1 MTKQADLKRKDELIA
16 KFKAQGKASQ
26 ERQNR
31 IKGFRQDID
40 TLKAQRTQARAEVV
54 RLEKLKTNTQNEI
67 ETLDPN
73 DPGEAAQIE
82 VLAARIESYNTDITK
97 TKNGIT
103 AIDLKLVRTQSALN
117 TQITGGPGAG
127 GAANPSAS
135 SSSSSSAPSTA
146 DGSSRTEQTKN
157 GGGANDWKKGGYT
170 YNAPLVKAAYFTSI
184 NGISESLQGKMANE
198 VYIDQGNW
206 DDARKA
212 WQNNIGGRGT
222 IQMSREHLAVI
233 SEAQTRISDLKYDP
247 KLYGFKFLYNPEK
260 VGMAWGIMDQMD
272 PTYVA
277 SGDDPFAAISA
288 GLMSSSVTFNLIL
301 NRIEDFKYFT
311 IGGGFLHDPNP
322 YPITIPTA
330 DRLEIFEKGTMYD
343 IEYLFKTLNGPNA
356 VFTSNLNGI
365 TADRGWLRPSIVEL
379 HLGARMRYKVRVQNL
394 AINHAIFNARMVPIF
409 STVQLTVGRF
419 NDGPALTDAQK
430 VNSRYYGGTG
440 AGGRYIG
447 STFYSAAQLAAMGY
461 K

>member
-1 MTKQADLKRKDELIA
+1 MTKQSDLKRKDDLVA
-16 KFKAQGKASQ
+16 KYKDQGKAAQ
-26 ERQNR
+26 ERLNR
-31 IKGFRQDID
+31 IKGFRQD
-40 TLKAQRTQARAEVV
+40 LKDLALQKFKAINEVN
-54 RLEKLKTNTQNEI
+54 RLEKLKSNNQKTI
-67 ETLDPN
+67 DTLDINNPA
-73 DPGEAAQIE
+73 EAAQIE
-82 VLAARIESYNTDITK
+82 VLANQIKTYETSIAK
-97 TKNGIT
+97 TKEGIN
-103 AIDLKLVRTQSALN
+103 DLSLKIVRTQAALN
-117 TQITGGPGAG
+117 TQINGGPGAA
-127 GAANPSAS
+127 GAANPSAPASPS
-135 SSSSSSAPSTA
+135 SSVPTTA

-157 GGGANDWKKGGYT
+157 GGGADDWKKGGYT
-170 YNAPLVKAAYFTSI
+170 YNAPLVKSAYFTSLSGI
-184 NGISESLQGKMANE
+184 NESLQGKMANE
-198 VYIDQGNW
+198 VYVDQGNW
-206 DDARKA
+206 NDARKA

-222 IQMSREHLAVI
+222 IQMSREDMAVI
-233 SEAQTRISDLKYDP
+233 AETQVSNITADP

-277 SGDDPFAAISA
+277 SGDDPFSAISA

-311 IGGGFLHDPNP
+311 VGGGFLTDPNP
-322 YPITIPTA
+322 YPITIPTE

-343 IEYLFKTLNGPNA
+343 IEYLFKTLNGPRA
-356 VFTSNLNGI
+356 TFVSNLNGI

-419 NDGPALTDAQK
+419 NDGPKLTEAQK
-430 VNSRYYGGTG
+430 LASASYGGTG

-447 STFYSAAQLAAMGY
+447 SNFYTAAQLAAMGY